1 MAGPRGRVG
10 VRRGRAGGGPRLTA
24 RAPPALRLAVLA
36 YMQLLEDYSE
46 PQPSVFYQTPQN
58 EHIYQQKN
66 KLLMEVYGFNDSFSA
81 EAPQELAPPPA
92 LPPKQRQLVS
102 RALLPGPGRRAC
114 RACRAGCHVALSLP
128 PGRLPGLLLGLPAP
142 GVVAPSLPLP
152 PLQLGLAC
160 AQNVCFLCRRSR
172 VFSSLL
178 WLHYRPPRKE
188 GLHQSTGHGLCTA
201 ICELDLHNGLATQGD
216 LHPTLARDGP
226 VETSPIEARWP

>member
-102 RALLPGPGRRAC
+102 RALLPGPASGPGPPCVPCVPRRVPRGALTSSWPAPGPAP
-114 RACRAGCHVALSLP
+114 RPPRPGGGGALASIAAPAAGPGLCSECLLSLP
-128 PGRLPGLLLGLPAP
+128 T
-142 GVVAPSLPLP
+142 VS
-152 PLQLGLAC
+152 
-160 AQNVCFLCRRSR
+160 CFFL
-172 VFSSLL
+172 SSLAPL
-178 WLHYRPPRKE
+178 
-188 GLHQSTGHGLCTA
+188 
-201 ICELDLHNGLATQGD
+201 
-216 LHPTLARDGP
+216 
-226 VETSPIEARWP
+226 